1 MRSVALHR
9 SLTPNHRIVV
19 VNGKVALMQK
29 PAPSDFPIHE
39 LIRERWSPRA
49 FSDKPVPPDVLRSIF
64 EAARWAP
71 SSNNEQPWA
80 YLVAIKN
87 EKENFDKML
96 SVLVEFNAQ
105 WARSAP
111 VLALA
116 EAKLNFA
123 KNNAPNR
130 NAQYDTGAASA
141 LLSVEATAQGLA
153 VHQMAGF
160 DPEKARQV
168 FGIPPGWEP
177 IAALAIGY
185 PGDPASLPPPLKDR
199 ELAPRTRKPVAEF
212 VMAGQWG
219 HTAPFAR
226 K

>member
-1 MRSVALHR
+1 M
-9 SLTPNHRIVV
+9 
-19 VNGKVALMQK
+19 KK
-29 PAPSDFPIHE
+29 PAPSDFPVHE

-49 FSDKPVPPDVLRSIF
+49 FADKPVPQNVLRSIF

-71 SSNNEQPWA
+71 SCYNEQPWA
-80 YLVAIKN
+80 YLVAAREDKDSF
-87 EKENFDKML
+87 EKML
-96 SVLVEFNAQ
+96 SVLVEFNAN
-105 WARSAP
+105 WAKGAP
-111 VLALA
+111 VLAIAVAELA
-116 EAKLNFA
+116 FA

-141 LLSVEATAQGLA
+141 MLSVEATAHGLA

-160 DPEKARQV
+160 DPQKAHQV
-168 FGIPPGWEP
+168 FGIPAGWEA

-199 ELAPRTRKPVAEF
+199 EMAPRTRKPIAEF
-212 VMAGQWG
+212 VMAGHWG
-219 HTAPFAR
+219 HTAPFAT